1 MQKKFLNLTN
11 GIEAIERYSLD
22 ISEVNFIR
30 IQSTHCEQ
38 FQFERILLEL
48 DNNFLMWLALGYECI
63 IYDFGAAGSETSKA
77 VYHGVEWIKY
87 VLNKRWFGKDTIPYV
102 RGKMVLSAFQN
113 YYSQLSRKTKRRID
127 YFKDFLLATELNLVS
142 ITSASSYD
150 GQKEKLAELI
160 KTYIT

>member
-1 MQKKFLNLTN
+1 
-11 GIEAIERYSLD
+11 
-22 ISEVNFIR
+22 
-30 IQSTHCEQ
+30 
-38 FQFERILLEL
+38 
-48 DNNFLMWLALGYECI
+48 
-63 IYDFGAAGSETSKA
+63 
-77 VYHGVEWIKY
+77 

-102 RGKMVLSAFQN
+102 RGKMVLSSFQN

-127 YFKDFLLATELNLVS
+127 YFKNFLLVTDLKLVS